1 MGSSL
6 QSSLGNLER
15 GALVPQG
22 LLQGL
27 DVLLLV
33 IDLLHGLTQ
42 VGLQLVV
49 RVGRLLRQI
58 TFDGQSFCE
67 SV

>member
-1 MGSSL
+1 MIYILVKEELCVDL
-6 QSSLGNLER
+6 QRSFF
-15 GALVPQG
+15 VPEG
-22 LLQGL
+22 LSQAL

-49 RVGRLLRQI
+49 CVGRLLRQI
-58 TFDGQSFCE
+58 IFDGQSF
-67 SV
+67 

>member
-1 MGSSL
+1 MIYILVKEELYVDL
-6 QSSLGNLER
+6 QR
-15 GALVPQG
+15 CFFVPEG
-22 LLQGL
+22 LSQAL

-49 RVGRLLRQI
+49 RVGSLLRQI
-58 TFDGQSFCE
+58 IFDGQSFY
-67 SV
+67 

>member
-1 MGSSL
+1 MIYILVKEELYVDL
-6 QSSLGNLER
+6 QRSFF
-15 GALVPQG
+15 VPEG
-22 LLQGL
+22 LSQAL

-58 TFDGQSFCE
+58 IFDGQSFY
-67 SV
+67 

>member
-1 MGSSL
+1 M
-6 QSSLGNLER
+6 
-15 GALVPQG
+15 
-22 LLQGL
+22 
-27 DVLLLV
+27 LLLV

-49 RVGRLLRQI
+49 SVGRLLRQI
-58 TFDGQSFCE
+58 IFDGQSFRE

>member
-1 MGSSL
+1 MIYILVKEELYVDL
-6 QSSLGNLER
+6 QRSFF
-15 GALVPQG
+15 VPEG
-22 LLQGL
+22 LSQAL

-49 RVGRLLRQI
+49 RVGSLLRQI
-58 TFDGQSFCE
+58 IFDGQSFY
-67 SV
+67 